1 MKLKDYKKKIN
12 SMSEKELALEL
23 QSLDEKLLNSRFK
36 NSVNNFN
43 KVREIRESKKNV
55 ARIKT
60 EIRNRELSKINN

>member
-36 NSVNNFN
+36 VSVNNFN
-43 KVREIRESKKNV
+43 KVREIRENKKNV

-60 EIRNRELSKINN
+60 EIKNRELSKINN